1 MAYAMLNAWMHL
13 SDVQNAK
20 VEVEDDLFIY
30 KTNLWQERLVRSPV
44 SFLLEV
50 IALLCTNYH
59 LFRAHVL
66 IALDALRDWD
76 HRNSLRVKKQAWTH
90 SKLDYVTPLRFTDK
104 KKRKKQN
111 QGHMCT
117 RLRNVNMELVCR

>member
-1 MAYAMLNAWMHL
+1 MAYVMLNAWMHL

-50 IALLCTNYH
+50 IALLCTNHH

-66 IALDALRDWD
+66 IALDALRD
-76 HRNSLRVKKQAWTH
+76 
-90 SKLDYVTPLRFTDK
+90 
-104 KKRKKQN
+104 
-111 QGHMCT
+111 
-117 RLRNVNMELVCR
+117 